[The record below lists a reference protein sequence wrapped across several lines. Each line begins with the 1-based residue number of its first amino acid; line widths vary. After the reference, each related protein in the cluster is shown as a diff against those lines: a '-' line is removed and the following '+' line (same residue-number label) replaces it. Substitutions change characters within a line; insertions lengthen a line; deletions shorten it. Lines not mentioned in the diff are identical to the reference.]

1 MATVILKNI
10 QKQFGATTV
19 LNDINLQ
26 IEDGEFVVLVGP
38 SGCGKST
45 LLRILAG
52 LEQASSGEISLDGAI
67 INNLTPKDR
76 NFSLIFQNYALFPHM
91 TVEKNIT
98 FGMKIRGED
107 RSLFAEKVDKVAE
120 LLQLMPLLKRKPKEL
135 SGGQRQRMAMARAIV
150 REPKLFLMDE
160 PLSNLDAKLRVEVRD
175 GIIRLYQQLNTTTV
189 YVTHDQ
195 IEAMTMAD
203 RIVVMN
209 KGEVQQVGTPEEL
222 YSYPKN
228 LFVAKFIG
236 TPSMNIF
243 KVPINNG
250 VIEIE
255 KDIFFAPTNLK
266 LPLDL
271 RELYMGIRP
280 EHISHVSSV
289 DNDNLTAF
297 KLLGIVKHRELHGA
311 EYLLTV
317 QTTLGNMT
325 YRLPNNQYTPKMNA
339 QINLHIP
346 SQQLHFFSTTTENN
360 LFHGD
365 LV

>member
-26 IEDGEFVVLVGP
+26 IKDGEFVVLVGP

-52 LEQASSGEISLDGAI
+52 LEQVSSGEILLDGAI

-120 LLQLMPLLKRKPKEL
+120 LLQLTPLLKRKPKEL
-135 SGGQRQRMAMARAIV
+135 SGGQRQRVAMARAIV

-175 GIIRLYQQLNTTTV
+175 GIIHLHQQLNTTTV

-209 KGEVQQVGTPEEL
+209 KGEIQQVGTPEEL

-228 LFVAKFIG
+228 LFVANFIG

-243 KVPINNG
+243 RVPFNNG

-255 KDIFFAPTNLK
+255 EDIRFVPTNLK
-266 LPLDL
+266 LPSNL
-271 RELYMGIRP
+271 RELYLGIRP
-280 EHISHVSSV
+280 EHISHIP
-289 DNDNLTAF
+289 NDDLTAV
-297 KLLGIVKHRELHGA
+297 KLSGIVKHRELHGA

-317 QTTLGNMT
+317 QTTLGNVT
-325 YRLPNNQYTPKMNA
+325 YRLPNNQYTPKMNE

-346 SQQLHFFSTTTENN
+346 SQQLHFFSMTTENN
-360 LFHGD
+360 LLHGD